1 MQDEEII
8 SKTVLK
14 KFINDN
20 VKLSIIRRKRDELL
34 INTDLFML
42 VDYPISEEL
51 REELKQYRQ
60 KLRDITNIDGL
71 SDKPVCGYVYS
82 KDGIVYNDY
91 MVDGIEWPIIPNG
104 LF

>member
-14 KFINDN
+14 KFTNDN

-42 VDYPISEEL
+42 VDYPI
-51 REELKQYRQ
+51 
-60 KLRDITNIDGL
+60 
-71 SDKPVCGYVYS
+71 
-82 KDGIVYNDY
+82 
-91 MVDGIEWPIIPNG
+91 
-104 LF
+104 